1 MKKSAFALSAVLSL
15 AAMPA
20 ASGPYTDLYVFGD
33 SLVDAGNISV
43 LTGGAVPSAAL
54 GYFNGRFTNGP
65 DYTDLLSRA
74 LFYNFTT
81 ASLAGGDNFAFGG
94 ARVANNSVFSG
105 ASFDTIP
112 DLGAQVASYLARSG
126 GVADPN
132 ALYAITATGND
143 IFAIQ
148 AGRINGMS
156 EADYIELVTDTFAA
170 NIIALDAAGARNI
183 LVTGVPN
190 LGVAAAVA
198 LETSLL
204 ARLATLSLEAEL
216 FHFSFFDFFS
226 TILTDPD
233 SLGLPVQDLSVRC
246 MDVRP
251 VIDGRVD
258 CTGIFSFDGTHFSG
272 EVHAALYREIG
283 RLVGVPE
290 PAALALFGLGLC
302 ALGLRRRQRLPV

>member
-1 MKKSAFALSAVLSL
+1 MREVKVDADSRTTAQRLRDALATMVRTPSTGVAVQPLAQRGLQHLAVVVLRQRVDELIAQYDFADRQGQLAGTMSGGQKQRLALAGAVIHGPELLFLDEPTSAVDPESRRNFWEKLFEL
-15 AAMPA
+15 ADEKQAHDA
-20 ASGPYTDLYVFGD
+20 VAGD
-33 SLVDAGNISV
+33 
-43 LTGGAVPSAAL
+43 
-54 GYFNGRFTNGP
+54 
-65 DYTDLLSRA
+65 
-74 LFYNFTT
+74 
-81 ASLAGGDNFAFGG
+81 
-94 ARVANNSVFSG
+94 
-105 ASFDTIP
+105 
-112 DLGAQVASYLARSG
+112 
-126 GVADPN
+126 
-132 ALYAITATGND
+132 
-143 IFAIQ
+143 
-148 AGRINGMS
+148 
-156 EADYIELVTDTFAA
+156 LVTEIVFEAS
-170 NIIALDAAGARNI
+170 
-183 LVTGVPN
+183 
-190 LGVAAAVA
+190 VAAAVA